1 MDAAVG
7 VLLPTIRAHYSIDKA
22 AAGLLFVSGT
32 FGYLVSAFSS
42 GLLVEKLGL
51 RAFMALGPAMVV
63 LGAGAF
69 AFTPPFAALMGCL
82 LLSGFG
88 VGLID
93 AGLNAYIAGL
103 PRNTTLLNYLHA
115 FYGLGALI
123 GPLLA
128 TAVIVYALGWNN
140 LYFLWAGVSILLMVS
155 LWISFR
161 GQETLTQSD
170 DGAAG
175 EQAQG
180 NVLAVALRLPA
191 VWVAAFFLLIYVGL
205 EVSVGGWMFSFL
217 TEERH
222 ESEEL
227 SGLAVSGYWF
237 GLTIGRLVLG
247 KVSEKL
253 DNRRLIELCLAGVVA
268 GVLLVW
274 LVPVGVAM
282 AAGLWLMGFSLGP
295 IFPTTIAMMSGL
307 VPARILPSAIGFL
320 ASFGSMGAAFL
331 PAVAGALAEQIGLW
345 VLMPYVIGL
354 TVVLLGL
361 WAALSRRRNAA

>member
-1 MDAAVG
+1 
-7 VLLPTIRAHYSIDKA
+7 
-22 AAGLLFVSGT
+22 
-32 FGYLVSAFSS
+32 
-42 GLLVEKLGL
+42 
-51 RAFMALGPAMVV
+51 
-63 LGAGAF
+63 
-69 AFTPPFAALMGCL
+69 
-82 LLSGFG
+82 
-88 VGLID
+88 
-93 AGLNAYIAGL
+93 
-103 PRNTTLLNYLHA
+103 
-115 FYGLGALI
+115 
-123 GPLLA
+123 
-128 TAVIVYALGWNN
+128 
-140 LYFLWAGVSILLMVS
+140 
-155 LWISFR
+155 
-161 GQETLTQSD
+161 
-170 DGAAG
+170 
-175 EQAQG
+175 
-180 NVLAVALRLPA
+180 
-191 VWVAAFFLLIYVGL
+191 
-205 EVSVGGWMFSFL
+205 MFSFL